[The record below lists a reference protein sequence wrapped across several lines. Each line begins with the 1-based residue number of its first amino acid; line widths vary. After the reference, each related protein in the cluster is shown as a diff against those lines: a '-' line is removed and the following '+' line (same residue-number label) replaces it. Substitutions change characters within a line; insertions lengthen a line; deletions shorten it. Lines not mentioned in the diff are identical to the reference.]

1 MIKELIDKLYSIQ
14 TIDDIHSIVNGN
26 RLLENRE
33 EELIDF
39 CESLQDKFAKYR
51 AEAKWKN
58 KAGRQE
64 GTSQIEED
72 EHVDS
77 GSEDEM
83 VINKVM
89 RNTETGEVEE
99 IDVQAP
105 PEGDRTSIIW
115 RIHMQYVIK
124 RQKLL

>member
-58 KAGRQE
+58 KVGRQE

-72 EHVDS
+72 EHADS

-89 RNTETGEVEE
+89 
-99 IDVQAP
+99 
-105 PEGDRTSIIW
+105 
-115 RIHMQYVIK
+115 
-124 RQKLL
+124 